1 MFKYLTTL
9 ILASSI
15 AFAADASAADVKIGA
30 ISVPY
35 IIQSIPQTKAAEAK
49 IKKATASKEK
59 AIDKIQS
66 EGKALTD
73 KMNNPKTSP
82 GEKANC
88 QRKLQLL
95 QTELQ
100 IKVSELREEQQ
111 KIGMKENEEIMHL
124 IEKGLETVAKEK
136 NLDIVFKAESIAWVK
151 TQAVDISDDVIKV
164 VSKSK

>member
-35 IIQSIPQTKAAEAK
+35 IIQSILQTKAAEAK

-82 GEKANC
+82 EEKANC